1 MASLNDQKVLAFMFD
16 PFLLDAMNN
25 EEDKSANG
33 STSESGKCVVLK
45 NNFQII
51 TSFTRTD

>member
-25 EEDKSANG
+25 EEDKSANRN
-33 STSESGKCVVLK
+33 TNKSGKCTHLK
-45 NNFQII
+45 TALNNFIHQN
-51 TSFTRTD
+51 